1 MYVTKHKPNADVFY
15 IFANNPPICDV
26 AVFQG
31 LYGKVHVTIDNKYR
45 RRVRLMLGSLFYFLG
60 FFFQKLLDHKFN
72 ILYSNRKLI
81 KF

>member
-60 FFFQKLLDHKFN
+60 FFF
-72 ILYSNRKLI
+72 
-81 KF
+81 